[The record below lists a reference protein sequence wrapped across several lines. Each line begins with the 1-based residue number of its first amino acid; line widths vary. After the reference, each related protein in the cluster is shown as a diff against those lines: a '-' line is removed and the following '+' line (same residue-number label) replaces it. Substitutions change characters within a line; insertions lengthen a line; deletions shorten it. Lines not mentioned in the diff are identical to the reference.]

1 MPEEADHLGV
11 GGGAGQGHVAVPEGA
26 VDLQVEAR
34 FGRVVSVLSE
44 GLHSVSGQVEE
55 EAVGTDLRSG
65 YLTRKDQII
74 PDVIKK
80 LQRPA
85 RGLVLYLTSLQ

>member
-11 GGGAGQGHVAVPEGA
+11 RGGAGEGHVAVPEGA
-26 VDLQVEAR
+26 VDLQVEAG

-55 EAVGTDLRSG
+55 ETVGTDLRRG
-65 YLTRKDQII
+65 YLTRKGQII
-74 PDVIKK
+74 SKTSKKASVIFDIIT
-80 LQRPA
+80 
-85 RGLVLYLTSLQ
+85 VSLNL